1 MMSEQEDQAISN
13 SFKKKKKIKILLP
26 KAYVLLLRLDLN
38 YCYVFFFMHPPE
50 EHLIFM
56 WSAMVS
62 DGVLAT
68 MTIVGVLASWP

>member
-13 SFKKKKKIKILLP
+13 SFKKKKKRNILLP

-56 WSAMVS
+56 
-62 DGVLAT
+62 
-68 MTIVGVLASWP
+68 